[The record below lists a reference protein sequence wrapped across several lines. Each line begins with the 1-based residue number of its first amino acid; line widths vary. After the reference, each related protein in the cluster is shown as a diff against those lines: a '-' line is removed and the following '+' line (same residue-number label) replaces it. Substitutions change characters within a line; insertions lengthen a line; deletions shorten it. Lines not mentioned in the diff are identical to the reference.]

1 MLSREPV
8 RTRMLCP
15 TTVLYMSM
23 ANHTEKL
30 EECKCKQAYVCRIC
44 TMKTAMHMPS
54 RSRKKVS
61 VMMSCCNV
69 VCYAKVKE
77 EKEAHMSLVII
88 SMLKH

>member
-1 MLSREPV
+1 
-8 RTRMLCP
+8 
-15 TTVLYMSM
+15 
-23 ANHTEKL
+23 
-30 EECKCKQAYVCRIC
+30 
-44 TMKTAMHMPS
+44 MKTAMHMPS